1 MMLAPFLILLSAWL
15 SRSTRNDAAPDR
27 VAKQRGGL
35 VIPWFAVGFVAVAG
49 LNSLALLPPSV
60 VSQVIDIDGAL
71 LAMAMAGLGLS
82 THLSAVRKAGMK
94 PLALAALLFVWL
106 TCGGLAINTGLTA
119 LLH

>member
-1 MMLAPFLILLSAWL
+1 M
-15 SRSTRNDAAPDR
+15 
-27 VAKQRGGL
+27 V
-35 VIPWFAVGFVAVAG
+35 PWFALAFIAVAG
-49 LNSLALLPPSV
+49 LNSLALLPPAI

-82 THLSAVRKAGMK
+82 THISAIRKAGMK

-106 TCGGLAINTGLTA
+106 TCGGLVINTGLTT